1 MSGALFQNENI
12 TDPPARTAL
21 PFRAEAVYV
30 PAGDSNRV
38 GEFAGLPFEPPFAS
52 EDECGETDHDNQV
65 YAESDEQCDQH
76 GLGVSS
82 PFESQVRFCRA
93 FSVGES
99 PPPDLRAEHPG

>member
-1 MSGALFQNENI
+1 MSPLETRIASANSPGCRLA
-12 TDPPARTAL
+12 
-21 PFRAEAVYV
+21 
-30 PAGDSNRV
+30 
-38 GEFAGLPFEPPFAS
+38 PFAS